1 MFSRVRI
8 VRATIVVIGLGL
20 LVQIAG
26 PLPAEAGEVQGQIIR
41 GDQLTK
47 QQLEALPDNTVIE
60 FKGKR
65 ITRAEIRAKA
75 SKSNEA
81 MAKVPA
87 AVATKVRAKFDQ
99 RRALFEQ
106 QQQAK
111 LNADN
116 QKVNAE
122 FARLQQ
128 TGGGTTQDSKRAAIE
143 NEARDL
149 SQRYKT
155 ASPAE
160 KAQIDKR
167 AGELLRQLGK

>member
-1 MFSRVRI
+1 MFILRAGI
-8 VRATIVVIGLGL
+8 VRTAIAVLGLGL
-20 LVQIAG
+20 LFEPADL
-26 PLPAEAGEVQGQIIR
+26 PLVMAGEAQGQVIR
-41 GDQLTK
+41 GDKLTK
-47 QQLEALPDNTVIE
+47 QQFEALPDTAVIE

-65 ITRAEIRAKA
+65 MPKSEIRARAAK
-75 SKSNEA
+75 SKEA

-87 AVATKVRAKFDQ
+87 AATKVRDKFEQ

-111 LNADN
+111 LTADN

-122 FARLQQ
+122 LAKLNQ
-128 TGGGTTQDSKRAAIE
+128 GGGSGQDSRRAAVE
-143 NEARDL
+143 NEAREL

-160 KAQIDKR
+160 KAQIDRR
-167 AGELLRQLGK
+167 AGELLRQLGR